1 MTEQCQH
8 LTDTESHILL
18 HLLKKSEDMF
28 DGTLG
33 TWKTTLVDLELKEE
47 AKPICSCPYPVPKVH
62 KSMFRKKV
70 EILVNLGFVEEL
82 NDSEWVA
89 PPFAQ
94 PKAKTNSFRLL
105 SGVGT

>member
-1 MTEQCQH
+1 MTEQFQH
-8 LTDTESHILL
+8 LTATEIHRVI
-18 HLLKKSEDMF
+18 HLLKKFKYLFGGILVM
-28 DGTLG
+28 
-33 TWKTTLVDLELKEE
+33 WNTTPEYLELKDKAE
-47 AKPICSCPYPVPKVH
+47 PMCSRPYPVPKVH